1 MVVEAKHFYNNPS
14 VTVPDVVSQVHL
26 YAEDAALSDEYKI
39 SKAWLIMFSEEYM
52 SQKRVISEY
61 KSKAM
66 EEILDLLRQNARLTA
81 DDIAA
86 MTKKSVDEVKAIIKK
101 LEDDGV
107 ILGYAAI
114 VNPEKD
120 AAERDKVLAEIQIQV
135 QPQREHGFDA
145 IADRIY
151 RFPQVRSLY
160 LMSGGYDLKVVIE
173 GDNLRDVAMFVSEK
187 LSTLDGVRSTKTSFI
202 LKKYKEND
210 IVYVVDENDSREMHA

>member
-1 MVVEAKHFYNNPS
+1 
-14 VTVPDVVSQVHL
+14 
-26 YAEDAALSDEYKI
+26 
-39 SKAWLIMFSEEYM
+39 
-52 SQKRVISEY
+52 
-61 KSKAM
+61 M
-66 EEILDLLRQNARLTA
+66 EEILNLLRQNARLSA
-81 DDIAA
+81 EDIAA
-86 MTKKSVDEVKAIIKK
+86 MTKKTVSEVQSIIKK

-107 ILGYAAI
+107 VLGYAAI

-120 AAERDKVLAEIQIQV
+120 AVAKDKVLAEIQIQV

-160 LMSGGYDLKVVIE
+160 LMSGGYDLKVIIE
-173 GDNLRDVAMFVSEK
+173 GDNLREVAMFVSEK

-210 IVYVVDENDSREMHA
+210 IVYVEDECDKREMHA